1 MLLDKF
7 QKNIILTQNLTILL
21 IGASIV
27 TIILI
32 LVIINKRKKSAP
44 YQMASILKP
53 YIQDEVKDI
62 IIPDGIGGLLEIE
75 HLILLEQGLLLIE
88 TYPMSGN
95 LFGAETIDQWTQLVG
110 GRSYKFANPLR
121 HIRTSRQALMVLAP
135 NIPIFCRVVFNADS
149 VFPKGKPDEVSV
161 LSTLADDMLN
171 IQSSTVKM
179 DPALQVWQRIMR
191 IARKDGQAVQRDG
204 AV

>member
-1 MLLDKF
+1 MTL
-7 QKNIILTQNLTILL
+7 NNSILL
-21 IGASIV
+21 IVAIIAL
-27 TIILI
+27 TIIGLLI
-32 LVIINKRKKSAP
+32 FSQRKKSSRHK
-44 YQMASILKP
+44 MATILKP
-53 YIQDEVKDI
+53 YVQDEVKDI

-95 LFGAETIDQWTQLVG
+95 MFGAETIDQWTQLVG

-161 LSTLADDMLN
+161 LSSLADDMES

-179 DPALQVWQRIMR
+179 DPSLEVWQRVMR